1 MPLYW
6 IGKVIHSLTTKFLEF
21 WSRPLQ
27 IKIFLLFS
35 VITLK
40 IASLSRMLEY
50 REPDLLSINFG
61 GDNMGM
67 S

>member
-1 MPLYW
+1 VPLYW
-6 IGKVIHSLTTKFLEF
+6 IGKVIHYLTTKILEF

-50 REPDLLSINFG
+50 QEPDLLSINFG